1 MMKTVNRNN
10 WVFHRIRADAFFD
23 DMTFLA
29 GDIETYKHTVALL
42 AVHASISLADA
53 VLVKYT
59 GRRSTDQDHRV
70 VLSMLT
76 KLCGV
81 HRLPSDGVRH
91 LSWLLGKK
99 TDFAYSDRLVIRSE
113 AESARTKAQQFVT
126 WVNRNFLEVKYND
139 AS

>member
-1 MMKTVNRNN
+1 MMKTVNPNN

-29 GDIETYKHTVALL
+29 NDIETYKHTVALL

-59 GRRSTDQDHRV
+59 GRGSTDPDHRV
-70 VLSMLT
+70 VLAMLI
-76 KLCGV
+76 KLCGAY
-81 HRLPSDGVRH
+81 RLPSDGVRH

-99 TDFAYSDRLVIRSE
+99 TDFAYSDRRVIRSE
-113 AESARTKAQQFVT
+113 AESAR
-126 WVNRNFLEVKYND
+126 
-139 AS
+139 